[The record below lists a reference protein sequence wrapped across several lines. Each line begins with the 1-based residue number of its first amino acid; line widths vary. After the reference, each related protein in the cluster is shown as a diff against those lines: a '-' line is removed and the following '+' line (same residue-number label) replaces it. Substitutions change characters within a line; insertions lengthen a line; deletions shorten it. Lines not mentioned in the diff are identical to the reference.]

1 MDTNLHNLTNL
12 FAQLGLDNSKSAI
25 DSFIAEHQLASSTH
39 ISEAPFWTKGQASFI
54 AESLADDG
62 DWSEII
68 DQFDTL
74 LRN

>member
-12 FAQLGLDNSKSAI
+12 FAQLGLDNSKSGI
-25 DSFIAEHQLASSTH
+25 NSFIAEHQLVSATH
-39 ISEAPFWTKGQASFI
+39 ISEAPFWNNGQANFL
-54 AESLADDG
+54 AESLAEDG